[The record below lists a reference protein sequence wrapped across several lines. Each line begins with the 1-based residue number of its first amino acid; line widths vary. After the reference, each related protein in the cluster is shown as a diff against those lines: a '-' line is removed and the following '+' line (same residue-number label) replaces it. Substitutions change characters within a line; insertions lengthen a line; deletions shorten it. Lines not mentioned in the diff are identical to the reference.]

1 MKNKIYIASDHTKR
15 PIGLVLAS
23 SEEVAWAFFHGRG
36 DKITDVEEIDPMHEC
51 CQDQSL
57 VVLLTSKECKVVSHS
72 AFAKEDIKYRD
83 WKRGN

>member
-36 DKITDVEEIDPMHEC
+36 DKISDVEELDPMHEC

-57 VVLLTSKECKVVSHS
+57 VILLTSVKRS
-72 AFAKEDIKYRD
+72 APSLSMHNDDIKYRD